1 LDREDLQTLPT
12 PGATFVRVAVDMSA
26 RQKVR
31 LLSVPDNGEAG
42 EATLHLQRAFHYRIP
57 PALVDQVR
65 LGQLVWVSFG
75 RQRQQGIVVGFDTQS
90 PVQQTKDLT
99 AIARP
104 EPVLLPHQIELAFW
118 ISQRYLAPLFDCLA
132 LMMPPG
138 ILQSSFDVVSFTPGV
153 EIPRSL
159 PAESRALLEWLR
171 QRGEATVAEVES
183 QVGAK
188 PRAHNLLRQF
198 VRRGLVRRETR
209 DRPPRVRPKYVTIVR
224 LAVGPDELDKT
235 RLRLGRESAQARA
248 LLALRDSSD
257 PLPAV
262 PDICAKANCTRA
274 QLRALEEKGW
284 VQITPARD
292 LVELLITAE
301 ELDQAIAAQPPRAH
315 RRLALLRYLRGH
327 VGPFDLSDLR
337 KATGITS
344 AALGPLE
351 SQGWIARRREAATVF
366 LTTPRG
372 EVLDCAYALRG
383 STRQQAI
390 LNHLLAA
397 DRPVPL
403 PNLLKA
409 TQATRAHL
417 KDLQAHGLVQLE
429 EREVWRDPL
438 AGEIISPAKP
448 PRLTPDQ
455 QRVWDEVRTHL
466 STTPTEGSPRVILL
480 HGVTGSGKT
489 EIYLRAVGYVLRQG
503 RQAIVLVPEIALTP
517 QTVHRFAAR
526 FPDRLAIAHSKL
538 SLGERYDTWRRIR
551 RGDIDLVIGSR
562 SAVFA
567 PFPRLGLIVL
577 DESHE
582 WTYKQ
587 EGSGIQQM
595 PHYHTRDVAEELAR
609 RTGATVL
616 LGSATPD
623 LESAYRA
630 HRGDYVY
637 LRLPQRIMSYGPQVE
652 AQRARFNIPPERIR
666 PQALDDESTEARF
679 TSLPPVQVVDMRQEL
694 RAGNR
699 SIFSRALQESMEV
712 ALGAGEQVILFLN
725 RRGSASFVLCR
736 DCGHV
741 VRCARCDVPLT
752 YHDDQRQMTCHHCNA
767 RAEVPNVCP
776 ECWSRRI
783 KFFGLG
789 TQRLEAAVQERFP
802 AARTLRWDRDTTGRK
817 GAHGELLRA
826 FSAGEANVLIGTQM
840 IAKGLDLPLVTLVG
854 VISADTALHLPDFR
868 AAERTFQLLTQVAGR
883 AGRGLLGGKVIVQTY
898 TPQHYAIQAASHHDY
913 EAFYR
918 YESAFRK
925 EHGYPPYGRLVKLLY
940 LNKQAQKCQEEAER
954 MGHLLQRRARQ
965 QGLPGITLIGPA
977 PCYLSRLRGYYRWQ
991 IIVRA
996 ANPYPLLTSVSY
1008 PIGWRIDVDPVS
1020 LL

>member
-1 LDREDLQTLPT
+1 LDRGDLQTLPP
-12 PGATFVRVAVDMSA
+12 PGATFVRVAVNMSA
-26 RQKVR
+26 RQRVR
-31 LLSVPDNGEAG
+31 LLTVPDDREAA
-42 EATLHLQRAFHYRIP
+42 ETTLHLQRTFHYRIP
-57 PALVDQVR
+57 PSLVDQVR

-75 RQRQQGIVVGFDTQS
+75 RQRQQGIIVGFDAQS
-90 PVQQTKDLT
+90 PVQQTKDLA
-99 AIARP
+99 AIARAD
-104 EPVLLPHQIELAFW
+104 PVLLPHQIELAFW
-118 ISQRYLAPLFDCLA
+118 ISRKYLAPLFDCLA

-138 ILQSSFDVVSFTPGV
+138 ILQSSFDVVSLMPGT
-153 EIPRSL
+153 EIPRTL

-171 QRGEATVAEVES
+171 QRGEATVAEVEA
-183 QVGAK
+183 QVGTK

-198 VRRGLVRRETR
+198 VRRGLIRRETR
-209 DRPPRVRPKYVTIVR
+209 DRPPRVRPRHVTIVR
-224 LAVGPDELDKT
+224 LAVPPAELEQG
-235 RLRLGRESAQARA
+235 RLRLGRDSAQARA
-248 LLALRDSSD
+248 LLALRDNPD
-257 PLPAV
+257 PLPALD
-262 PDICAKANCTRA
+262 DICAQANCTRA
-274 QLRALEEKGW
+274 QLHALEKKGL

-292 LVELLITAE
+292 LVELLVTPE
-301 ELDQAIAAQPPRAH
+301 ELDRTIADQPSRAH
-315 RRLALLRYLRGH
+315 RRLALLRYLRDH
-327 VGPFDLSDLR
+327 VGPFDVAELR
-337 KATGITS
+337 RTTGITPG
-344 AALGPLE
+344 ALKPLE
-351 SQGWIARRREAATVF
+351 SQQLIARRREPATVF
-366 LTTPRG
+366 LTIPRD
-372 EVLDCAYALRG
+372 EVLGCVYALRG

-390 LNHLLAA
+390 LNCLLAA
-397 DRPVPL
+397 AQAVPL
-403 PNLLKA
+403 PELLKA
-409 TQATRAHL
+409 TQATRVHL
-417 KDLQAHGLVQLE
+417 KDLQAHGLVELE
-429 EREVWRDPL
+429 EREIWRDPL
-438 AGEIISPAKP
+438 AGEIITPARP
-448 PRLTPDQ
+448 PRLTADQ

-466 STTPTEGSPRVILL
+466 STAPREGSPRVILL

-489 EIYLRAVGYVLRQG
+489 EIYLRAVGEVLHQG

-526 FPDRLAIAHSKL
+526 FPDRLAITHSKL

-551 RGDIDLVIGSR
+551 RGEIDLLIGSR

-567 PFPRLGLIVL
+567 PFQHLGLIVL

-587 EGSGIQQM
+587 EGSGIQQI

-609 RTGATVL
+609 RTGAIVL

-630 HRGDYVY
+630 HRGEYVY
-637 LRLPQRIMSYGPQVE
+637 LRLPQRIMSYAPHVE
-652 AQRARFNIPPERIR
+652 AQRARLNIPPERIR
-666 PQALDDESTEARF
+666 PQALDDGSTEARF

-699 SIFSRALQESMEV
+699 SIFSRALQESMEA
-712 ALGAGEQVILFLN
+712 ALQAGEQVILFLN

-741 VRCARCDVPLT
+741 VRCRRCDVPLT
-752 YHDDQRQMTCHHCNA
+752 YHDDQRRMTCHHCNA
-767 RAEVPNVCP
+767 RTEVPNVCP

-789 TQRLEAAVQERFP
+789 TQRLEAAVRERFP

-817 GAHGELLRA
+817 GAHGALLQA

-898 TPQHYAIQAASHHDY
+898 APQHYAIQAASHHDY
-913 EAFYR
+913 DAFYR

-925 EHGYPPYGRLVKLLY
+925 EQGYPPYGRLVKLLY
-940 LNKQAQKCQEEAER
+940 LNKQAHKCQEEAER
-954 MGHLLQRRARQ
+954 MGRLLQRRALQ

-977 PCYLSRLRGYYRWQ
+977 PCFLSRLRGYYRWQ

-996 ANPYPLLTSVSY
+996 ADPYPLLTSVSY